1 MYVAYKCL
9 VCKTEFIIPSE
20 HVIRMELAGKYIACN
35 FGHKNIKKID
45 KYADLKECMQQR
57 HSTLI

>member
-1 MYVAYKCL
+1 MYIAYKCK
-9 VCKTEFIIPSE
+9 VCNTFFIIPVE
-20 HVIRMELAGKYIACN
+20 DVERMKAQGKYIACN
-35 FGHKNIKKID
+35 YGHKNIKEID